1 MERKDEEVVPSTP
14 PPTPPQEGAEAAN
27 PEDTKKADLFKNEAN
42 ELFAAGKYLP
52 AIELYTKAIELTPNN
67 AVLYS
72 NRAFAHIKTEA
83 FGSALVDAQKS
94 IDLDKKYIKGYYR
107 MATAKLALGKHKE
120 ALTYFRQV
128 VKLVPGDKDA
138 RKKLDE
144 CEKTVR
150 QRMFEAAIAAEH
162 KDVFASLKVDDI
174 VIEPS
179 YSGIH
184 MPASI
189 TLEFVKDMIAQ
200 YKDQK
205 RLHKKYIASILLAI
219 KKMLDET
226 PTLVDIK
233 VDQGNHITVC
243 GDTHGQFYDL
253 CNIFELGG
261 IPSETNPYL
270 FNGDFVD
277 RGSFSLEV
285 IMTLFAFKLLYP
297 KHMHL
302 ARGNHESKSMNSTYG
317 FEGEVKSKYSE
328 SIMELFS
335 AVFNLLPLAHLL
347 NKKVLVIH
355 GGLFSKDD
363 VTIDDIRKLD
373 RNQEPPDSGLMS
385 ELLWSDPQPFPGR
398 APSKRGVG
406 VAFGPDVTER
416 FLKHNNLS
424 LIVRSHEVKDEGYAV
439 EHNGK
444 VVTIFSAPNY
454 CDQVGN
460 KGAYIRFEQDMI
472 PKYTT
477 FAAVPHPP
485 IRPMFYANSM
495 STFGF

>member
-1 MERKDEEVVPSTP
+1 MTVEISKNDEKIIS
-14 PPTPPQEGAEAAN
+14 QEIQKQSDE
-27 PEDTKKADLFKNEAN
+27 LKNKAN

-52 AIELYTKAIELTPNN
+52 AIEIYSKAIDLTPEN

-72 NRAFAHIKTEA
+72 NRAFAHIKTES

-94 IDLDKKYIKGYYR
+94 IDIDKTYIKGYYR

-120 ALTYFRQV
+120 ALAYFRQV
-128 VKLVPGDKDA
+128 VKIVPGDKDA

-150 QRMFEAAIAAEH
+150 ARLFEAAIAAEH
-162 KDVFASLKVDDI
+162 KDVFASLKIDDI
-174 VIEPS
+174 IIEPS
-179 YSGIH
+179 YTGLH
-184 MPASI
+184 MPNPI
-189 TLEFVKDMIAQ
+189 TFEFVKDLIAQ
-200 YKDQK
+200 FKDQK
-205 RLHKKYIASILLAI
+205 KLHKKYVAAILLAI
-219 KKMLDET
+219 KNMLDKT
-226 PTLVDIK
+226 PTLIDIK
-233 VDQGNHITVC
+233 VPEGHHFTVC

-261 IPSETNPYL
+261 YPSETNPYL

-297 KHMHL
+297 QHMHL
-302 ARGNHESKSMNSTYG
+302 ARGNHESKSMNNTYG
-317 FEGEVKSKYSE
+317 FEGEVKAKYSE
-328 SIMELFS
+328 SIFELFS
-335 AVFNLLPLAHLL
+335 AVFNLLPLAHVL
-347 NKKVLVIH
+347 NDKVLVIH
-355 GGLFSKDD
+355 GGLFSDD
-363 VTIDDIRKLD
+363 KVTLDDIRKLN
-373 RNQEPPDSGLMS
+373 RNMEPPDSGIMS

-416 FLKHNNLS
+416 FLKNNNLS
-424 LIVRSHEVKDEGYAV
+424 LIVRSHEVKDEGYA
-439 EHNGK
+439 EDHNGK
-444 VVTIFSAPNY
+444 VITIFSAPNY

-460 KGAYIRFEQDMI
+460 KGAFIRFEHDMK
-472 PKYTT
+472 PKFTT
-477 FAAVPHPP
+477 YSAVPHPP
-485 IRPMFYANSM
+485 MRPMFYANSM